1 MRRDESF
8 HSLYIISLFFFFFFI
23 VSFWD
28 KSRCVRKEE
37 KEERVFVN
45 FFGFLFLSWGDS

>member
-1 MRRDESF
+1 M
-8 HSLYIISLFFFFFFI
+8 SLFILSILSLSFFFFFFI